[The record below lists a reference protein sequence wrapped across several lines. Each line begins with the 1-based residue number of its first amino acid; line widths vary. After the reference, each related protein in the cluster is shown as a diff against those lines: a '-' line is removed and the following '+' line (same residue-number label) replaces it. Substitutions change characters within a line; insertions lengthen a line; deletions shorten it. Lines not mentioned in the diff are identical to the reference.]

1 MNIGVYVGSFDPI
14 HIGHKAVILQA
25 ERMFDLVIIGLGVN
39 PSKNNGSSVQTR
51 LNDLRKALPF
61 YRVHQ
66 FENVFNLYHELQ
78 LAYPGANITIIRGIR
93 DYRDL
98 EPEYLQVLQER
109 SINST
114 LIKTPANLAHISSKT
129 IRELTHIGESFQK
142 KWILP
147 SKTVTGVTGKICSG
161 KSTFM
166 QKLPTSAAH
175 LNVDELTKY
184 VIGNFL
190 DSSGSTISISD
201 VKALVFKDPNYMK
214 VLVALTKD
222 KVEKDLRTI
231 ILGDSRTQIYVEDAM
246 MMEYN
251 RTGPYDDFI
260 FVLAVDEDI
269 VTRLMK
275 RNNITRQEAE
285 HRLSF
290 FKNTSPFNLP
300 EGKVSIVNTSINP

>member
-1 MNIGVYVGSFDPI
+1 
-14 HIGHKAVILQA
+14 
-25 ERMFDLVIIGLGVN
+25 MFDLVIIGLGVN
-39 PSKNNGSSVQTR
+39 PSKNNGSSVQSR

-61 YRVHQ
+61 YHVHQ

-78 LAYPGANITIIRGIR
+78 LKYPGSSITIVRGIR

-98 EPEYLQVLQER
+98 EPEYLQVLQDR
-109 SINST
+109 GINST
-114 LIKTPANLAHISSKT
+114 LIKTPANLAHISSRA
-129 IRELTHIGESFQK
+129 IRELTHIGESFHK

-147 SKTVTGVTGKICSG
+147 AKNVTGVTGKICSG
-161 KSTFM
+161 KSSFM

-175 LNVDELTKY
+175 LNVDELTKCI
-184 VIGNFL
+184 IGNFL
-190 DSSGSTISISD
+190 DGSGSTID
-201 VKALVFKDPNYMK
+201 LKAVKVLAFKDPNYMK

-231 ILGDSRTQIYVEDAM
+231 ILRDSRTQIYVEDAM

-251 RTGPYDDFI
+251 RTAPYDNFI
-260 FVLAVDEDI
+260 FISAVDEDLI
-269 VTRLMK
+269 TRLMK

-290 FKNTSPFNLP
+290 FENTNPFKLP